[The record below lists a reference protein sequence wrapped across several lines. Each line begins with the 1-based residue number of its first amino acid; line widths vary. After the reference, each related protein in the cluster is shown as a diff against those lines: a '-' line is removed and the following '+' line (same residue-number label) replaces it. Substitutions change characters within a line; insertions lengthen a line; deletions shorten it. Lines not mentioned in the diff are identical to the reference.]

1 MLHTTGAVLG
11 ATGFGIQIWHSDNPM
26 LFVVSLILIAFSEV
40 ITCMQSYVKEEYGP
54 LGTRPLRL
62 ALRVQYAS
70 NVAGTCIGFA
80 GTGAL
85 GFMGAK
91 GLITQGSFGLF
102 LEVMELITLG
112 LYLRMRYSDP
122 SSKPDEDFINADHQ
136 EMNLGILQRGSRDA
150 QRDSESAKSP
160 KDTKK
165 QASTTLTREHR
176 LIGSTMRWGL
186 NALKDPSD
194 SPSQISSELVF
205 LDNSDGADLAPTLNN
220 YSSSNQNLAHR
231 GGSLQWIN
239 YVVAMTFAVQALM
252 IGTVL
257 STGPILLYADY
268 GLPIQYIGLLFGF
281 GEFLGTLA
289 MLFLIPHKSI
299 ARNFVP
305 GPFNIIGIQATIG
318 TMACMLTL
326 RIPYLSITL
335 ISLIMGLNDFGT
347 SLTSETQGATISPDL
362 YPKINMLGNVS
373 RRLGNTITAILGP
386 ILYQSW
392 SYAPFMAFGVLMIF
406 WSMLLL
412 LLFETRGMQVIS
424 KIESPEGIREKMSE
438 PLSGLRHYFRGVS
451 FVSSE
456 LLYQDVQYHP
466 RKSEKEKAF

>member
-1 MLHTTGAVLG
+1 
-11 ATGFGIQIWHSDNPM
+11 M
-26 LFVVSLILIAFSEV
+26 LFVLSLILIAFSEV

-54 LGTRPLRL
+54 LGARPLRL

-85 GFMGAK
+85 GFIGAK
-91 GLITQGSFGLF
+91 GLSAQGSFGLF
-102 LEVMELITLG
+102 LEVMELIILG
-112 LYLRMRYSDP
+112 MYLRMRYRVP
-122 SSKPDEDFINADHQ
+122 SSKPDEDFINAMHQ
-136 EMNLGILQRGSRDA
+136 EMDLGMRQRASRDA
-150 QRDSESAKSP
+150 QINSEDTISS

-165 QASTTLTREHR
+165 LASRSSSGRHQ

-186 NALKDPSD
+186 NALKDSSD
-194 SPSQISSELVF
+194 SSSQISSELVF
-205 LDNSDGADLAPTLNN
+205 LDNSDGADLAPILKNN
-220 YSSSNQNLAHR
+220 SSSNHELVHR
-231 GGSLQWIN
+231 GGNLQWIN

-299 ARNFVP
+299 ARNIVP
-305 GPFNIIGIQATIG
+305 GPFNIIGVQVTIG
-318 TMACMLTL
+318 IMACMLAL
-326 RIPYLSITL
+326 RIPYLSMTL

-347 SLTSETQGATISPDL
+347 SLTSETQGATIAPDL

-373 RRLGNTITAILGP
+373 RRLGNTATAILGP

-424 KIESPEGIREKMSE
+424 KIESPERVRKKMSE

-456 LLYQDVQYHP
+456 LLYQDARYHP
-466 RKSEKEKAF
+466 RKSE